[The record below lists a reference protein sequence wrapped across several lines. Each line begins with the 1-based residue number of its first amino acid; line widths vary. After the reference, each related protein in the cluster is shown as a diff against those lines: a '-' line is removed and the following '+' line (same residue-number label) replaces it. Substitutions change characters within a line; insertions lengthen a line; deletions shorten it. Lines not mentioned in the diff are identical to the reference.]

1 MQPPGVDDDVQRLL
15 AEGKFARARQLA
27 KDAER
32 PGGAAARFPG
42 PLIAILFLAVLAAVT
57 AATIYGMSFLG
68 LAVLERLEPVLDRV
82 SAPFGSLLLSPVA
95 LALIGLAI
103 LVMGLPR
110 APKFRR
116 PGRLRGGVIALALAF
131 ITFWPLQ
138 FIASRVEV
146 SFSEFR
152 MALHLLAGF
161 VSICLLTAG
170 IESIRMANN
179 MPRDDSW
186 EFLN

>member
-1 MQPPGVDDDVQRLL
+1 MQPPGADDDVKRLL

-27 KDAER
+27 KEVER
-32 PGGAAARFPG
+32 PRGPAARLRA
-42 PLIAILFLAVLAAVT
+42 PLIAVLFLAVLAAVT

-68 LAVLERLEPVLDRV
+68 LAILEGLKPVLDRV
-82 SAPFGSLLLSPVA
+82 SVPLGPLLLSPVA
-95 LALIGLAI
+95 LALLGLAI
-103 LVMGLPR
+103 LVIGLPR

-116 PGRLRGGVIALALAF
+116 PERFRRGVIVLALAL

-146 SFSEFR
+146 SFTEYK

-161 VSICLLTAG
+161 VSICLLTGG

-179 MPRDDSW
+179 TPRDDSW

>member
-1 MQPPGVDDDVQRLL
+1 MQPPGVDDEVKRLL

-27 KDAER
+27 KQGGR
-32 PGGAAARFPG
+32 PAGPASRLPG
-42 PLIAILFLAVLAAVT
+42 PLIGVLFLAVLAAVT

-68 LAVLERLEPVLDRV
+68 LAVLEGLEPVLDRV
-82 SAPFGSLLLSPVA
+82 TAPLGPLLLSPVA
-95 LALIGLAI
+95 LALLGLAI
-103 LVMGLPR
+103 LVVGLPR

-138 FIASRVEV
+138 FVASRIPV
-146 SFSEFR
+146 SFPEFG

-161 VSICLLTAG
+161 ISICLLTG
-170 IESIRMANN
+170 GLESMRMANN
-179 MPRDDSW
+179 TPRDDSW